1 LYHHKQH
8 KKMATNK
15 TPLYL
20 EIAESVRQLIASG
33 EYAAGDKLPSMRD
46 MAQRWD
52 CTTGT
57 VRRAYAQLTR
67 EGLVSAH
74 RGGGT
79 LVTPSNLQPGSPT
92 WGWAALVNQAEAYL
106 LEALKAGHD
115 PHEAQVALSVATA
128 RWQELQTQPPPQP
141 RPHVASADIR
151 FAGSHDLVVSVLGRM
166 LAENDPPVRL
176 QEEYIGSLGGLMAL
190 TRGDADIAGTHLWD
204 KQTDTYNVPFVRRV
218 LPGRKVALVSLV
230 KRWLG
235 LILPTGNPQRIKGLA
250 DLDAP
255 EIVLVNRQPGSG
267 TRVWL
272 DAKLHELQIEPEA
285 IAGYDHEENT
295 HLAVAQAV
303 SDGEATL
310 GIGIQAAA
318 AAYGLDFVPL
328 TQENYDL
335 VIPEECWP
343 SPAIQTLLA
352 IMKSEAFEQT
362 VKTLKGYGLP
372 TAGEIT
378 WIS

>member
-1 LYHHKQH
+1 
-8 KKMATNK
+8 MTNK

-20 EIAESVRQLIASG
+20 KIAESIRQLIASG

-52 CTTGT
+52 CTAGT

-79 LVTPSNLQPGSPT
+79 RVTPSNLHPGSPT
-92 WGWAALVNQAEAYL
+92 WGWAALINQAEAFL

-115 PHEAQVALSVATA
+115 PHEAQTALSVAIA
-128 RWQELQTQPPPQP
+128 RWQELQAQDLPQP
-141 RPHVASADIR
+141 RTSMASADIR
-151 FAGSHDLVVSVLGRM
+151 FAGSHDLVVSFLERM
-166 LAENDPPVRL
+166 LAERNPPIRF
-176 QEEYIGSLGGLMAL
+176 QEDYVGSLGGLMAL
-190 TRGDADIAGTHLWD
+190 TRADANVAGIHLWD
-204 KQTDTYNVPFVRRV
+204 EQTDTYNIPFVRRV
-218 LPGRKVALVSLV
+218 LPGKKLALVSLV

-235 LILPTGNPQRIKGLA
+235 LILPTGNSQGIEGLT
-250 DLDAP
+250 DLNAP

-272 DAKLHELQIEPEA
+272 DAKLRENGIEPEA
-285 IAGYDHEENT
+285 ISGYDHEEST

-303 SDGEATL
+303 ADGDATV

-328 TQENYDL
+328 TQESYDL
-335 VIPEECWP
+335 VVLEECWQT
-343 SPAIQTLLA
+343 PAIQALLEIIA
-352 IMKSEAFEQT
+352 SATFTQAVE
-362 VKTLKGYGLP
+362 TLKGYDL
-372 TAGEIT
+372 TTTGEIT

>member
-1 LYHHKQH
+1 
-8 KKMATNK
+8 MTRDK

-20 EIAESVRQLIASG
+20 EIAESIRQLIASG
-33 EYAAGDKLPSMRD
+33 EFKAGDKLPPMRD

-52 CTTGT
+52 CTAGT
-57 VRRAYAQLTR
+57 VRRAYAQLAR

-79 LVTPSNLQPGSPT
+79 RVAPSELQPGSPT
-92 WGWAALVNQAEAYL
+92 WGWAALVNKAEAFL

-115 PHEAQVALSVATA
+115 PHEAQAALSVAIA
-128 RWQELQTQPPPQP
+128 RWQDLQAQDLP
-141 RPHVASADIR
+141 RPRTHAASAGIR
-151 FAGSHDLVVSVLGRM
+151 FAGSHDLVISFLGRM
-166 LAENDPPVRL
+166 LAERNPPIRF
-176 QEEYIGSLGGLMAL
+176 QEDYIGSLGGLMAL
-190 TRGDADIAGTHLWD
+190 TREDADIAGIHLWD
-204 KQTDTYNVPFVRRV
+204 EQTDTYNVPFVRRV
-218 LPGRKVALVSLV
+218 LPGRKLALISLV

-235 LILPTGNPQRIKGLA
+235 LILPTGNPQRIEGLA
-250 DLDAP
+250 DLGVP

-272 DAKLHELQIEPEA
+272 DVKLHENNIEPGE
-285 IAGYDHEENT
+285 ISGYDHEENT

-303 SDGEATL
+303 ADGKATV

-328 TQENYDL
+328 TQESYDL
-335 VIPEECWP
+335 IVPEQRWQ
-343 SPAIQTLLA
+343 SPDIQTLVE
-352 IMKSEAFEQT
+352 IMQSAAFMQAVE
-362 VKTLKGYGLP
+362 TLKGYDP
-372 TAGEIT
+372 TTAGEVT